1 MFEYIKAMEGE
12 IMNKQCRACGSNV
25 PSEARFC
32 QMCGSTDFISS
43 NQQQSMS
50 NSNSGDINQP
60 IYNQNQFTQ
69 QNSFNQA
76 GWQSPVPQNQP
87 KKKNTGLII
96 GIVAAV
102 LTVLAGIGFV
112 AEKAFQNQGYGSTGE
127 YGSDE
132 DYDFDIGGTDDFSTD
147 SDSYDEPDEIEYTKG
162 TFDGTVYI
170 NEWADIKLALP
181 EGFSN
186 ADSTTYATAE
196 SANTDCGVYFM
207 SDDTM
212 SLVYICYEELP
223 TIPAYD
229 EESYLDVVMDNLEA
243 QTQITYQTTDIYT
256 TTSIGGYAY
265 ASAECKF
272 NNGYG
277 DFVQNIYVRK
287 IDNRMIFIA
296 AIGVSADANQNLI
309 NMITKAN

>member
-1 MFEYIKAMEGE
+1 MERKN
-12 IMNKQCRACGSNV
+12 MNKQCKACGTNV

-32 QMCGSTDFISS
+32 HVCGNADFIVAS
-43 NQQQSMS
+43 QQQSMNTS
-50 NSNSGDINQP
+50 NNGNINPP
-60 IYNQNQFTQ
+60 IYNQNQFAQ

-76 GWQSPVPQNQP
+76 GWQPPVPQNQP
-87 KKKNTGLII
+87 KKKNTGLIV

-102 LTVLAGIGFV
+102 LLVLAGIGFV
-112 AEKAFQNQGYGSTGE
+112 AEKAFQNQGYGNTGE

-132 DYDFDIGGTDDFSTD
+132 DYNFDIGGTEDFSTD

-162 TFDGTVYI
+162 TFDGTVYV
-170 NEWADIKLALP
+170 NAWADIKFTLP

-186 ADSTTYATAE
+186 ADNATYTAAE
-196 SANTDCGVYFM
+196 NSNTDCGMYFM

-212 SLVYICYEELP
+212 GLVYICYEELP

-229 EESYLDVVMDNLEA
+229 EESYLDVVMDNLET

-256 TTSIGGYAY
+256 TTNIAGYAY

-296 AIGVSADANQNLI
+296 AIGVSADANENLI